1 MTARHVM
8 AALTSAGVT
17 TGGWTLLEGGLSDRV
32 TGPQIAV
39 LDRAG
44 LPPWAAHGT
53 AGIMRAGIQVLVRGD
68 ANTYETTRTKAALV
82 WTTLQRKRFANL
94 QSVEGVNNPIWLG
107 FEPQTARPMW
117 SLNFIAITT

>member
-1 MTARHVM
+1 MTAQHVR
-8 AALTSAGVT
+8 AALTAAGLDA
-17 TGGWTLLEGGLSDRV
+17 GGWTLLEGGLSDRI

-53 AGIMRAGIQVLVRGD
+53 AGVMRAGVQVLVRGD
-68 ANTYETTRTKAALV
+68 PDTYEATRTKATAV
-82 WTTLQRKRFANL
+82 WNALQRQRFPNL